1 MRAKHAWETIKM
13 LELNNGEVIEDE
25 DLILLE
31 IHRFYS
37 ELFKSDLLV
46 VGRVDKRDQALNLI
60 TRKITAM

>member
-1 MRAKHAWETIKM
+1 M